1 MAQLETV
8 WKKFDPVKDAC
19 IFTLRDRVNN
29 SVQKVSKISTLFSI
43 LAGVVLL
50 LSFMNLFGMA
60 IMFANSKMKAVSI
73 RKILGASVPELLGR
87 LSLPFLY
94 SLIIALLI
102 ALPIG
107 YYLMEQYLQDYAV
120 RISLNAGQGLIAGI
134 FMIVLLFVVIG
145 FKMLQF
151 SKTNPIEVLRK
162 E

>member
-1 MAQLETV
+1 
-8 WKKFDPVKDAC
+8 
-19 IFTLRDRVNN
+19 
-29 SVQKVSKISTLFSI
+29 
-43 LAGVVLL
+43 
-50 LSFMNLFGMA
+50 
-60 IMFANSKMKAVSI
+60 
-73 RKILGASVPELLGR
+73 ASVPELLGR

-94 SLIIALLI
+94 SLIIALVV

-107 YYLMEQYLQDYAV
+107 YYLMEQYLQDHAV